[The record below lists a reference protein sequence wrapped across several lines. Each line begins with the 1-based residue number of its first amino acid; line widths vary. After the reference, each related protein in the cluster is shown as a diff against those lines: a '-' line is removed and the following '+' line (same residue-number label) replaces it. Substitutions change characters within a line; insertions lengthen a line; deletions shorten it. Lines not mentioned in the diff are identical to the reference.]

1 MAETLNTVNG
11 TMKTLMGYEICDEV
25 ARTTKADIG
34 HTHSAED
41 ITDGIVQIANGGT
54 GASDAV
60 SALHNLGI
68 HWGFDDAETY
78 WGNIENGDVL
88 KRNTIYIQIN

>member
-1 MAETLNTVNG
+1 MSDMPI
-11 TMKTLMGYEICDEV
+11 MKTLMGYEICDEV

-41 ITDGIVQIANGGT
+41 IVNGIIPVENGGT
-54 GASDAV
+54 GANSAV
-60 SALHNLGI
+60 EALHNLGI
-68 HWGFDDAETY
+68 HWGMEDAETY
-78 WGNIENGDVL
+78 WSKIENGDVL